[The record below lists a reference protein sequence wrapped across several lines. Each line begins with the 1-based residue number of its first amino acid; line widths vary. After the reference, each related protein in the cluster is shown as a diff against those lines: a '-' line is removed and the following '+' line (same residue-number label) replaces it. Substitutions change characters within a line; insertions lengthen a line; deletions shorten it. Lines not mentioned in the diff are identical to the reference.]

1 MPVDKFLA
9 LSRQKQIA
17 ERKRAQQQ
25 AAASGKARAGGTE
38 GQQLIIPEASQRV
51 ESQTSQSPASTEPA
65 VTQDT
70 PSGTDGGSIRRPLWK
85 ALGLQNPNTPQ
96 RTLGEALGVGPVS
109 PEVAATPSTNPI
121 IGLPINQPPTPA
133 PPLLDPDTA
142 RVSKQ
147 LAQGMEPISQAG
159 VVPLDPNKPLVS
171 QELIDRLAELAG
183 QAGEMVPARET
194 MWKQSRGVTV
204 SLPKQEHSFRRIK
217 DGRNLLGG
225 KNDYVYYGN
234 SRDRGTFAKYPGISK
249 RYNTNPN
256 TNETMA
262 RLAIPISGDVDAFIL
277 KTFGSDPHMTRLSK
291 AIMTNGNSGLGY
303 IDFLLQNI
311 QESFSEKAQI
321 SETVGD
327 NYVAF
332 FFGSAPPVFVF
343 SGQLLNTFQD
353 EWRTSMHLLYQNLLR
368 GTKLARNKQLVSI
381 YYDQIIA
388 NGYIMSHNQNYAA
401 EMQMASSFSF
411 QMLIKSITFFRLPL
425 TLPTMPSKLPRN
437 ISFQNV
443 FGMEREAIRRSTRT
457 VGVVN
462 AESAPSK
469 VEPEI
474 KPEITP
480 AGPQK
485 GTEAYRQA
493 YRQLIR
499 QSHRRHDTTPFSP
512 AEQQKRKE
520 VYRLPVIDLSE

>member
-1 MPVDKFLA
+1 MTTFRVDPKDPSKLIKQYEWA
-9 LSRQKQIA
+9 TSSTGLS
-17 ERKRAQQQ
+17 
-25 AAASGKARAGGTE
+25 T
-38 GQQLIIPEASQRV
+38 V
-51 ESQTSQSPASTEPA
+51 
-65 VTQDT
+65 
-70 PSGTDGGSIRRPLWK
+70 K
-85 ALGLQNPNTPQ
+85 ALNLAPRGPN
-96 RTLGEALGVGPVS
+96 GEILVQLKSQDEVIANVPGIDPTAE
-109 PEVAATPSTNPI
+109 PEVD
-121 IGLPINQPPTPA
+121 IGVDDPGILRALVDQERRAEWESEPEMDSLLGPDPA
-133 PPLLDPDTA
+133 NVNLLRTA
-142 RVSKQ
+142 K
-147 LAQGMEPISQAG
+147 AFWEPG
-159 VVPLDPNKPLVS
+159 
-171 QELIDRLAELAG
+171 AE
-183 QAGEMVPARET
+183 QIPARET

-225 KNDYVYYGN
+225 ENDYVYYGN

-520 VYRLPVIDLSE
+520 VYRLPVLEIK